1 MRYDGT
7 ASIKGHGFQV
17 HVGPNKPKAR
27 GRVSIQSADIDA
39 PPRLQFNYLQHPDD
53 VEAWRQCIRLTREII
68 AQPAMD
74 PFRGDEI
81 QPGIEIASD
90 DEIDAWVRE
99 NVESAYHPC
108 GTCRM
113 GAADAATSVVDP
125 ECHVIGLEGLR
136 VVDAS
141 VFPTVTNGNINAPAI
156 MLAERASDL
165 ILGRPLLAPSYA
177 PSWLPEAWEQ
187 AQRERPP
194 VRTFPSEA

>member
-1 MRYDGT
+1 
-7 ASIKGHGFQV
+7 
-17 HVGPNKPKAR
+17 
-27 GRVSIQSADIDA
+27 
-39 PPRLQFNYLQHPDD
+39 
-53 VEAWRQCIRLTREII
+53 
-68 AQPAMD
+68 
-74 PFRGDEI
+74 
-81 QPGIEIASD
+81 
-90 DEIDAWVRE
+90 
-99 NVESAYHPC
+99 
-108 GTCRM
+108 M